1 MFEENGNRNG
11 RSSPM
16 NEHEMTDMSLNGN
29 HGNDIPRDG
38 GCLFTNLRDTA
49 YIRKSSC
56 MPPIVTKC
64 CVSDII

>member
-29 HGNDIPRDG
+29 HGNDLHRDG
-38 GCLFTNLRDTA
+38 RCLFLQ
-49 YIRKSSC
+49 I
-56 MPPIVTKC
+56 
-64 CVSDII
+64 

>member
-29 HGNDIPRDG
+29 HGNDIHRDG
-38 GCLFTNLRDTA
+38 KCLFYKFEGHCL
-49 YIRKSSC
+49 SC
-56 MPPIVTKC
+56 KC
-64 CVSDII
+64 CVPDII